1 MANPVLIL
9 HGWSDNYQS
18 FEPLKAWFRASGYTA
33 ESVFLANY
41 ESMEDHVTFDD
52 LAVGFHVRLDA
63 LVRANRLPPLQP
75 HSLDVI
81 VHSTGGPV
89 FRHWLAYY
97 LANVCGGDRSKNPI
111 RAAVMLAPANFGSR
125 LAAQG
130 KSALA
135 MLFKGGVEHG
145 FQTGRRILG
154 GLELGSPE
162 LWAMAERDLFCD
174 ACVYPTDPAK
184 GPFVFILSGTSTYGH
199 LKGLA
204 AKGANEDGSD
214 GTVRASAAALNCIRL
229 DLNFLDPTDPSVTV
243 RLQKNEPFALRLVP
257 EKNHSTVVPDDPAA
271 SHPTFD
277 LIRQCFAVQDLAG
290 YRQLRQKFEQDNAA
304 FYATQATLGE
314 EEAVHGYQQFIFHV
328 RDELD
333 NDVEDYRIA
342 FHVVDD
348 TVTHSAWSD
357 PVVLQG
363 LQRYQAYTTVLQ
375 EEVIVDVQPHT
386 VNPSYRTFFVNL
398 DKLDA
403 LRAELRQKFPKAYIG
418 MNLDAT
424 GPTNDLTYNT
434 DPLKYLP
441 VEVPIPVDGSGN
453 PVTFFARNTSTLVD
467 IKISRIPTDRIFAWR

>member
-18 FEPLKAWFRASGYTA
+18 FEPLKAWFRANGYTA

-97 LANVCGGDRSKNPI
+97 LANVCRGDRSKNPI
-111 RAAVMLAPANFGSR
+111 RTAVMLAPANFGSR

-145 FQTGRRILG
+145 FQTGRRILS

-174 ACVYPTDPAK
+174 ACVYPTDPAQ

-204 AKGANEDGSD
+204 AKGRQRGRLRRNGARLGGRAQQHSPGPRLPRSD
-214 GTVRASAAALNCIRL
+214 QSVRHCAHAEER
-229 DLNFLDPTDPSVTV
+229 
-243 RLQKNEPFALRLVP
+243 
-257 EKNHSTVVPDDPAA
+257 
-271 SHPTFD
+271 
-277 LIRQCFAVQDLAG
+277 
-290 YRQLRQKFEQDNAA
+290 A
-304 FYATQATLGE
+304 FRPPPRPGE
-314 EEAVHGYQQFIFHV
+314 EPQHGG
-328 RDELD
+328 
-333 NDVEDYRIA
+333 A
-342 FHVVDD
+342 
-348 TVTHSAWSD
+348 
-357 PVVLQG
+357 
-363 LQRYQAYTTVLQ
+363 
-375 EEVIVDVQPHT
+375 
-386 VNPSYRTFFVNL
+386 
-398 DKLDA
+398 
-403 LRAELRQKFPKAYIG
+403 
-418 MNLDAT
+418 
-424 GPTNDLTYNT
+424 
-434 DPLKYLP
+434 
-441 VEVPIPVDGSGN
+441 
-453 PVTFFARNTSTLVD
+453 
-467 IKISRIPTDRIFAWR
+467 